1 MVHFLSVKSTIYT
14 RNFVKYCIFAVCNFL
29 SSSIYGILDNITF
42 ILLTLL
48 LSAFFSGME
57 IAFVTSN
64 KLRFEL
70 DKKQQNLTSYILS
83 IFYRNQ
89 QQFIS
94 TMLVGNN
101 ICLVIYG
108 LLMAEVM
115 TPWLKPFIGSELLI
129 TFVQTVIATIIV
141 LITGEFLPKTIFR
154 VNPNLFLRVFSWLL
168 LLFYILLY
176 PVSRFST
183 WVSMGILKIF
193 GLKVSKATKENVFS
207 RIDLNF
213 LIQESFENQENEKEL
228 DNEVKIFQNAL
239 DFSKVKLRDCFVPR
253 TEIIAL
259 EYETNVET
267 LMQTFVETGL
277 SKIPIYKGD
286 IDNIIGYI
294 HSSEMFEHQK
304 EWKKQ
309 INQIPIV
316 PENMA
321 AQKLMKIFMLQK
333 KSIAVVVDEFGGT
346 AGIVTLEDIMEEIFG
361 EIEDEHDSHDYI
373 AEKINENEFLF
384 SGRLE
389 VEVINNQF
397 NLNIP
402 ESDEYETIAG
412 FILHHHQH
420 FPKLNEVI
428 RIERFTIKCMKVTNN
443 RIELVKV
450 ITNG

>member
-1 MVHFLSVKSTIYT
+1 
-14 RNFVKYCIFAVCNFL
+14 
-29 SSSIYGILDNITF
+29 
-42 ILLTLL
+42 
-48 LSAFFSGME
+48 LSAFFSGLE

-64 KLRFEL
+64 RLRFEL
-70 DKKQQNLTSYILS
+70 DKKQPNLTSSILS
-83 IFYRNQ
+83 VFYRNP

-108 LLMAEVM
+108 LLMAGVM
-115 TPWLKPFIGSELLI
+115 TPWLSPIGNQFLI
-129 TFVQTVIATIIV
+129 TFLQTILATAIV

-154 VNPNLFLRVFSWLL
+154 INPNLWLRVFSWLL
-168 LLFYILLY
+168 LVFYVALY

-183 WVSMGILKIF
+183 WVSIRILRLFRVQI
-193 GLKVSKATKENVFS
+193 SQTTQENVFS

-213 LIQESFENQENEKEL
+213 LIQETFENNESEKEL

-239 DFSKVKLRDCFVPR
+239 DFSKVKLRDCSVPR
-253 TEIIAL
+253 TDIIAL
-259 EYETNVET
+259 EYDTTVEALKET
-267 LMQTFVETGL
+267 FIETGL

-294 HSSEMFEHQK
+294 HSSEMFEHQND
-304 EWKKQ
+304 WKKQ

-346 AGIVTLEDIMEEIFG
+346 AGIVTLEDIIEEIFG
-361 EIEDEHDSHDYI
+361 EIEDEHDNRDYV
-373 AEKINENEFLF
+373 AEQTGENEYIF

-389 VEVINNQF
+389 VEVINARF

-402 ESDEYETIAG
+402 ESDAYETIAG
-412 FILHHHQH
+412 FILHNHQH
-420 FPKLNEVI
+420 FPKLNEII
-428 RIERFTIKCMKVTNN
+428 RIEGFTIKCVKVTNN

-450 ITNG
+450 GTGY